1 MSSNESDKTK
11 RAEVN
16 SDPAK
21 PVSFFRLLKDDED
34 IDEAIAII
42 KKLLEEAKLQKQHG
56 WIDFKLYL

>member
-1 MSSNESDKTK
+1 M
-11 RAEVN
+11 AEE
-16 SDPAK
+16 K